1 MLSFFHSLISVPT
14 MMPIYLSARVI
25 TTHPFT
31 LSLDTTPPSCQRCAE
46 GGGCAQNETP
56 WFRARLPETFTLP
69 DPEPKRFA
77 VHDSVQLQL
86 DPRAMTVAAIISYGV
101 PLLAF
106 FIGLLLGRGF
116 SEGAQLGLG
125 LGAMLTSAWAT
136 KRFETWWLRRYLRVM
151 PCQS

>member
-25 TTHPFT
+25 ATQPFT
-31 LSLDTTPPSCQRCAE
+31 LSLENPQQSCPRCAE
-46 GGGCAQNETP
+46 GGGCAQSEMP
-56 WFRARLPETFTLP
+56 WFRARLPQTLTLP

-106 FIGLLLGRGF
+106 FIGLLLGQ
-116 SEGAQLGLG
+116 SWNEGAQLGLG

-136 KRFETWWLRRYLRVM
+136 KRFEARWLRRYLCVVL
-151 PCQS
+151 CQS